1 MAYDLQAAQIYLPK
15 NKVIWDNTYK
25 NVIRFTTDEKI
36 SQLLDLRLFYENYNF
51 VFNNFLKP
59 NSIVLSINDNSDF
72 NAIEMANLKMI
83 VVKAFFATETR
94 FFYYFVDSVIQ
105 INGTTWRYNLSL
117 DVLTTLK
124 INKDFRI
131 NGIFTERLHFD
142 RYQKNASGNIILST
156 NIYDLQTANDIDSG
170 VDSADYIYT
179 FKTSELFSKTFTY
192 NLVGVADENDVK
204 KAKPKGFILIYVQDK
219 ESKFKCR
226 IHNNTRTQDELLFV
240 NNPLFDG
247 TTLVDNWEYHGSYLL
262 APYTIYV
269 VPIAEVAYNI
279 NLPDGGILENYY
291 SMQSLLKILENR
303 TDKIL
308 DIKFTSYL
316 PADLN
321 FDIYRNEA
329 RINPEYRIGLEN
341 ENSIIPTTRTSPIV
355 MSSNQEEA
363 VSTALILWNIYK
375 DYSFVEEPV
384 SILDML
390 EDADLFRIPTAA
402 NKRTFRRATYEPQ
415 MLKKPYY
422 SITIKSPY
430 SEGYDFSFFD
440 VINSN
445 IDITATFRRECSVV
459 LETSKEINYFVN
471 SRVGTGLFGNVE
483 NKVGDISNP
492 IYNLTWEYDSLAEYL
507 QSNKNAVMTSAL
519 TPFAGAAAGAV
530 TGFAT
535 TKNPKLTAFT
545 TGFGLIGG
553 IVNAAIQFDNIKNK
567 PNSIKV
573 GTNALLADYISYDS
587 LLPKIYFKGLRKDK
601 REIVFDW
608 IYRYGYSW
616 NRASNSIDW
625 FNRYIF
631 NYVKTIDSVHA
642 HIEGLAAAPFI
653 NEAIE
658 NELSRILND
667 GVTFWEEDSGHIYN
681 WEYENFEKAILEN

>member
-59 NSIVLSINDNSDF
+59 NSIVLSINENSDF

-94 FFYYFVDSVIQ
+94 FFYYFADSVVQ

-142 RYQKNASGNIILST
+142 RYQKNSSGNIILST

-170 VDSADYIYT
+170 VDSADYIYNVVQNEKPAKNIEYVFQVSVT
-179 FKTSELFSKTFTY
+179 DPEVL
-192 NLVGVADENDVK
+192 K
-204 KAKPKGFILIYVQDK
+204 KEITPKGYILIYVQNK
-219 ESKFKCR
+219 NCKHNVRVWASTREEARNQFRPWFSGNVFK
-226 IHNNTRTQDELLFV
+226 DEA
-240 NNPLFDG
+240 N
-247 TTLVDNWEYHGSYLL
+247 YYKM
-262 APYTIYV
+262 PYAIYV
-269 VPIAEVAYNI
+269 VPLLDVAM
-279 NLPDGGILENYY
+279 NLNTIY
-291 SMQSLLKILENR
+291 SNTGQWGTTGNKFSFDDTIKRIQADTSNV
-303 TDKIL
+303 IL
-308 DIKFTSYL
+308 DIRFSSYL
-316 PADLN
+316 PADLLIYSDLDRTAN
-321 FDIYRNEA
+321 F
-329 RINPEYRIGLEN
+329 RIDELTIPEEDSEFVN
-341 ENSIIPTTRTSPIV
+341 
-355 MSSNQEEA
+355 
-363 VSTALILWNIYK
+363 VSLDQITQVLGRFNNMLVLFNIFK
-375 DYSFVEEPV
+375 DYSIYEE
-384 SILDML
+384 SISIYDML
-390 EDADLFRIPTAA
+390 RESDFFRIPSTAT
-402 NKRTFRRATYEPQ
+402 KQTFRRLTYEPQ
-415 MLKKPYY
+415 MLKKPYC

-440 VINSN
+440 IINSN
-445 IDITATFRRECSVV
+445 LDLSATFRKEVNVV
-459 LETSKEINYFVN
+459 IESAKELNYFIN
-471 SRVGTGLFGNVE
+471 TRKGTGLFGNVD
-483 NKVGDISNP
+483 NKVGDVSNP
-492 IYNLTWEYDSLAEYL
+492 VYNLTWENDSLAEYL
-507 QSNKNAVMTSAL
+507 RQNKNAQMTSAL
-519 TPFAGAAAGAV
+519 TPIASGVVGGALGFLTSANPVLAV
-530 TGFAT
+530 
-535 TKNPKLTAFT
+535 
-545 TGFGLIGG
+545 IS
-553 IVNAAIQFDNIKNK
+553 AAITATGSLINNAIKFDDIKNK
-567 PNSIKV
+567 PNAIKL
-573 GTNALLADYISYDS
+573 GSNALIGDYVFNKTM
-587 LLPKIYFKGLRKDK
+587 LPKIYVKGLRQDK
-601 REIVFDW
+601 REMVFDW